1 MSHSFQSLLLFSHL
15 KTFSTKNIK
24 LLEDLQRA
32 IKFILQDF
40 TSDYKSQLI
49 RLRILPLM
57 MTLEL
62 YDINSFLKQLKW
74 L

>member
-24 LLEDLQRA
+24 LLENLQRA

-62 YDINSFLKQLKW
+62 YDITFFLKQLKW

>member
-62 YDINSFLKQLKW
+62 YDITFFLKQLK
-74 L
+74 

>member
-62 YDINSFLKQLKW
+62 YDITFFLKQLKW